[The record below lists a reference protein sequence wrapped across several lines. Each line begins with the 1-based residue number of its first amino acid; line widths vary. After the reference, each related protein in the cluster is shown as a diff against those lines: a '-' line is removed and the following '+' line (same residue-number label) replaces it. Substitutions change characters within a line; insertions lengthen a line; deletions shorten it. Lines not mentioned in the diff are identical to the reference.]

1 MGWTREIDEVVAR
14 RHLLRHPFYT
24 AWTRGELSLEA
35 LRGYAGQYYRHV
47 LAFPTY
53 LSAVHS
59 ETPDL
64 ETRQYLLEN
73 LIDEER
79 GEENHPELWLRFAEG
94 IGCSRAAVR
103 AAAPLPETAACD
115 ETFRAVAARGPAA
128 GLAALY
134 AYESMV
140 PAVAAAKID
149 GLRRHYGIADP
160 ETLRFFTVHLEVD
173 ERHAEVAR
181 TLLERTVPADQR
193 ALAVR
198 SAAEALDALWR
209 LLDGVVRAWCPEVA
223 AGAAGEGR

>member
-1 MGWTREIDEVVAR
+1 MGWTREIDALVEHK
-14 RHLLRHPFYT
+14 HLLKHPFYT
-24 AWTRGELSLEA
+24 AWTEGRLSLDA

-47 LAFPTY
+47 LSFPTY

-94 IGCSRAAVR
+94 IGCRREDVR
-103 AAAPLPETAACD
+103 AAAALRETAECD
-115 ETFRAVAARGPAA
+115 ATFRAIAARGSAA

-140 PAVAAAKID
+140 PAVATSKID
-149 GLRRHYGIADP
+149 GLKRHYGIDDEA
-160 ETLRFFTVHLEVD
+160 TLRFFSVHVEVD
-173 ERHAEVAR
+173 QHHADVAR
-181 TLLERTVPADQR
+181 DLLERTVPADER
-193 ALAVR
+193 AAAVR
-198 SAAEALDALWR
+198 AASDSLGAIWG
-209 LLDGVVRAWCPEVA
+209 LLDGVTRTWCPEA
-223 AGAAGEGR
+223 AA

>member
-1 MGWTREIDEVVAR
+1 MGWTQEIDALVEQK
-14 RHLLRHPFYT
+14 HLLKHPFYT
-24 AWTRGELSLEA
+24 AWTQGILPMEA

-47 LAFPTY
+47 LSFPTY

-79 GEENHPELWLRFAEG
+79 GSENHPELWLRFAEG
-94 IGCSRAAVR
+94 IGCRREDVR

-115 ETFRAVAARGPAA
+115 HTFRQIAAQGPAC

-140 PAVAAAKID
+140 PAVAASKID
-149 GLRRHYGIADP
+149 GLKRHYGID
-160 ETLRFFTVHLEVD
+160 EDGTLRFFNVHVEVD

-181 TLLERTVPADQR
+181 GLLERTAPADER
-193 ALAVR
+193 A
-198 SAAEALDALWR
+198 AAKKAAADALDALWG
-209 LLDGVVRAWCPEVA
+209 LLDGVTRVWCPEVA
-223 AGAAGEGR
+223 A

>member
-1 MGWTREIDEVVAR
+1 MGWTKEIDALVER
-14 RHLLRHPFYT
+14 KHLLKHPFYT
-24 AWTRGELSLEA
+24 AWTEGTLSLEA

-47 LAFPTY
+47 LSFPTY

-79 GEENHPELWLRFAEG
+79 GNENHPELWLRFAEG
-94 IGCSRAAVR
+94 IGCTREDVR
-103 AAAPLPETAACD
+103 MAAPLPETAASD
-115 ETFRAVAARGPAA
+115 RTFRAVASQGPAA

-140 PAVAAAKID
+140 PAVAASKID
-149 GLRRHYGIADP
+149 GLKRHYGIDDD

-173 ERHAEVAR
+173 ERHADVAR
-181 TLLERTVPADQR
+181 DLLERTVPADER
-193 ALAVR
+193 KTALK
-198 SAAEALDALWR
+198 AAADALDALWG
-209 LLDGVVRAWCPEVA
+209 LLDGVTRVWCPVVA
-223 AGAAGEGR
+223 A

>member
-1 MGWTREIDEVVAR
+1 MGWTKEIDALVER
-14 RHLLRHPFYT
+14 KHLLGHPFYT
-24 AWTRGELSLEA
+24 AWTEGRLSLEA

-47 LAFPTY
+47 LSFPTY

-79 GEENHPELWLRFAEG
+79 GRENHPELWLRFAEG
-94 IGCSRAAVR
+94 IGCKRSDVR

-115 ETFRAVAARGPAA
+115 RAFRAVAAQGPAS

-140 PAVAAAKID
+140 PAVAASKID
-149 GLRRHYGIADP
+149 GLKRHYGIDG
-160 ETLRFFTVHLEVD
+160 ENTLRFFTVHLEVD
-173 ERHAEVAR
+173 EWHAEVAR
-181 TLLERTVPADQR
+181 GLLERTAPADDR
-193 ALAVR
+193 SVALH
-198 SAAEALDALWR
+198 AASEALDALWG
-209 LLDGVVRAWCPEVA
+209 LLDGVTRVWCPEVA
-223 AGAAGEGR
+223 A

>member
-1 MGWTREIDEVVAR
+1 MGWTREIDAIVER
-14 RHLLRHPFYT
+14 KHLLKHPFYT
-24 AWTRGELSLEA
+24 AWTEGTLSIEA

-47 LAFPTY
+47 LSFPTY

-79 GEENHPELWLRFAEG
+79 GSENHPELWLRFAEG
-94 IGCSRAAVR
+94 IGARREDVR
-103 AAAPLPETAACD
+103 MAAPLPETAACD
-115 ETFRAVAARGPAA
+115 NTFREVAAQGPAA

-140 PAVAAAKID
+140 PAVAESKID
-149 GLRRHYGIADP
+149 GLKRHYGIDDD

-173 ERHAEVAR
+173 EWHADRAR
-181 TLLERTVPADQR
+181 TLLERTAPADER
-193 ALAVR
+193 AHAKR
-198 SAAEALDALWR
+198 AASEALDALWG
-209 LLDGVVRAWCPEVA
+209 LLDGVTRVWCPEVA
-223 AGAAGEGR
+223 A

>member
-1 MGWTREIDEVVAR
+1 MGWTSEIDALVER
-14 RHLLRHPFYT
+14 KHLLKHPFYT
-24 AWTRGELSLEA
+24 AWTEGTLTLEA

-47 LAFPTY
+47 LSFPTY

-79 GEENHPELWLRFAEG
+79 GSENHPELWLRFAEG
-94 IGCSRAAVR
+94 IGCRREDVR

-115 ETFRAVAARGPAA
+115 RVFRDVASQGAAA

-140 PAVAAAKID
+140 PAVAESKID
-149 GLRRHYGIADP
+149 GLKRHYAIDD
-160 ETLRFFTVHLEVD
+160 ESTLRFFTVHLEVD
-173 ERHAEVAR
+173 ERHADVAR
-181 TLLERTVPADQR
+181 DLLERTAPADE
-193 ALAVR
+193 R
-198 SAAEALDALWR
+198 SAAKRAASDALDALWG
-209 LLDGVVRAWCPEVA
+209 LLDGVTRVWCPEVA
-223 AGAAGEGR
+223 A

>member
-1 MGWTREIDEVVAR
+1 MGWTSEIDALVER
-14 RHLLRHPFYT
+14 KHLLKHPFYT
-24 AWTRGELSLEA
+24 AWTEGRLSIEA

-79 GEENHPELWLRFAEG
+79 GSENHPELWLRFAEG
-94 IGCSRAAVR
+94 IGCRREDIR
-103 AAAPLPETAACD
+103 AAAPLPETAASD
-115 ETFRAVAARGPAA
+115 RTFREIAATGPAA

-140 PAVAAAKID
+140 PAVAASKID
-149 GLRRHYGIADP
+149 GLRRHYGIDAP
-160 ETLRFFTVHLEVD
+160 ETFRFFDVHLEVD
-173 ERHAEVAR
+173 ERHADVAR
-181 TLLERTVPADQR
+181 DLLERTVPADER
-193 ALAVR
+193 A
-198 SAAEALDALWR
+198 AAKRAASSALDALWG
-209 LLDGVVRAWCPEVA
+209 LLDGVTRVWCPEVA
-223 AGAAGEGR
+223 A

>member
-1 MGWTREIDEVVAR
+1 MGWTREIDALVER
-14 RHLLRHPFYT
+14 KHLLKHPFYT
-24 AWTRGELSLEA
+24 AWTNGTLSMEA

-47 LAFPTY
+47 LSFPTY

-79 GEENHPELWLRFAEG
+79 GSENHPELWLRFAEG
-94 IGCSRAAVR
+94 IGCRREDVR

-115 ETFRAVAARGPAA
+115 ETFRRVATSGTGS

-140 PAVAAAKID
+140 PAVAESKID
-149 GLRRHYGIADP
+149 GLKRHYGIDDDV
-160 ETLRFFTVHLEVD
+160 TLRFFTVHLEVD
-173 ERHAEVAR
+173 EWHADVAR
-181 TLLERTVPADQR
+181 DLLERTAPADR
-193 ALAVR
+193 RTAAVE
-198 SAAEALDALWR
+198 AASEGLDALWG
-209 LLDGVVRAWCPEVA
+209 LLDGVTRVWCPEVA
-223 AGAAGEGR
+223 A